1 MERLLNVISGLSAAL
16 IVMVLV
22 SLRRSHIRVEHSVSW
37 LAAGVSLLVLSRF
50 HWLLDS
56 AAEWMGITYAPL
68 ALVIIAFSVF
78 LMVFYHFSRVIS
90 DLKDANIALA
100 QRVAI
105 LEFQISSLQNNEERQ
120 TTVSR

>member
-1 MERLLNVISGLSAAL
+1 MDRLLYVISLLSASL
-16 IVMVLV
+16 VIIVLV

-37 LAAGVSLLVLSRF
+37 LTAGILLFALSRSR
-50 HWLLDS
+50 WALDA

-68 ALVIIAFSVF
+68 AIVIVAFSVF
-78 LMVFYHFSRVIS
+78 LMVFYHYSRVIS

-105 LEFQISSLQNNEERQ
+105 IEFHLQSLHEDQQ
-120 TTVSR
+120 TTTSR